1 MRAFFVSGG
10 HVISHRLITAPIA
23 EPLTVSEVREH
34 CRLDST
40 TEDVLLEGLIA
51 AARQHVEA
59 VTGRALV
66 TQTWELR
73 LPDFQTV
80 ITLPKAPAQSVS
92 SITYVDASGA
102 TQTLASTVYQ
112 VLLDG
117 GPSAQSARVVEAYGQ
132 VWPGSRGHAED
143 VRVRYVAGYGLPS
156 AVPAPL
162 RHAMLLLVGHLY
174 ENREASAPAALAQ
187 LPFGV
192 SALLAP
198 HTVYG

>member
-1 MRAFFVSGG
+1 MAPVLEPVDVAAAREHLRVDDTDDDIMIAG
-10 HVISHRLITAPIA
+10 LIT
-23 EPLTVSEVREH
+23 V
-34 CRLDST
+34 
-40 TEDVLLEGLIA
+40 
-51 AARQHVEA
+51 ARQHVEA

-117 GPSAQSARVVEAYGQ
+117 GPSAQSGRVIEAYGQ